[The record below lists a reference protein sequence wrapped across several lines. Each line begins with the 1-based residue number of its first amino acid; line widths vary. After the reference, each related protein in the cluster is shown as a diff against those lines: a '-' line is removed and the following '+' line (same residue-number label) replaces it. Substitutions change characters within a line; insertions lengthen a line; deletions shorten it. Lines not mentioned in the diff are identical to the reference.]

1 MPGRG
6 EFARAQVH
14 DGDEGLVEGLL
25 EAGVLK
31 EALIDL
37 RRIFGV
43 ELRRLVATGAWGVSE
58 PCDGLGETLDLKGGG
73 GAVPVG

>member
-1 MPGRG
+1 MLSREEANTAVTERYRDVPGRG

-31 EALIDL
+31 EAVIDL

-43 ELRRLVATGAWGVSE
+43 ELRRLVANGA
-58 PCDGLGETLDLKGGG
+58 LG
-73 GAVPVG
+73 